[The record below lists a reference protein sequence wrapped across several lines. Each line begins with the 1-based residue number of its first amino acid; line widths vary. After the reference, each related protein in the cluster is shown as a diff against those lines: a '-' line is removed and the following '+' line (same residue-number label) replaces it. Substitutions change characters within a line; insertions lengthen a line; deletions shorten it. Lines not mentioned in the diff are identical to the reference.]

1 LIKKPQISASCGIY
15 VNYRQDEE
23 INFLVDVL
31 RGEFPDESV
40 QDLMQIVTD
49 TCDDN
54 LDSSRQNEFMQKLRR
69 KLSA

>member
-1 LIKKPQISASCGIY
+1 MIKNPQITASGGIY

-49 TCDDN
+49 TCDDTI
-54 LDSSRQNEFMQKLRR
+54 DPMRQNEFMHKLRR